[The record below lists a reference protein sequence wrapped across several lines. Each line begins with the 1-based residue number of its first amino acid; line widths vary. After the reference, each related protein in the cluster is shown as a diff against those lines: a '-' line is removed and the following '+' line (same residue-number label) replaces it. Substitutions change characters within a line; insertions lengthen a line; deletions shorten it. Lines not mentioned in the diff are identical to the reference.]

1 MGRVINLIH
10 IISGM
15 YQKELPSAL
24 DPLLLHMYWWGH
36 STVNCLHSDPSPLVF
51 WFEIWLF
58 LLCQEMAFFQVL
70 SLFPDRVRGLGL
82 LPSAPE
88 ELPASL
94 LPERACSQRHLL
106 PVPSCAGAGAV
117 TWFSLVPRQGCPF
130 LGWWLP
136 PSRSWDFIGSW
147 VSLTMISWCYGMR
160 WFCG

>member
-58 LLCQEMAFFQVL
+58 SCARKWHFFRSSPYFQIGWEDLGFYLQLQKSCLPPFCQ
-70 SLFPDRVRGLGL
+70 RGLVHKGT
-82 LPSAPE
+82 
-88 ELPASL
+88 
-94 LPERACSQRHLL
+94 CSQFHLVL
-106 PVPSCAGAGAV
+106 ELGQSHDSPWC
-117 TWFSLVPRQGCPF
+117 QGRVVPF
-130 LGWWLP
+130 LVGGSHP
-136 PSRSWDFIGSW
+136 PGPET
-147 VSLTMISWCYGMR
+147 SLAAE
-160 WFCG
+160 